1 MSADS
6 KRPPSLRR
14 RLWNVFGPGLVTGAA
29 DDDPSGIATY
39 SQTGAQFGYA
49 FTWALFLTLPFMVAV
64 QTVSACIGWGTRSG
78 LAANIGQ
85 RLPRPVLMLV
95 VALLVIAN
103 TVNIAADLA
112 AMGEALT
119 LVAGGY
125 TFLYAFLF
133 GLVCVVAE
141 VLIPYHRYAG
151 YLKIATFILFVYVA
165 TAFTIQI
172 PWTEVLRSAFI
183 PQLSFSRDSFLM
195 LVAVFGTTISPYL
208 FFWQA
213 GQEAEESRLSFRRKH
228 RKKALSQRQ
237 FRHILVD
244 TSAGMI
250 VSNTVAFFIMVTTA
264 ATLHSS
270 GITNIQ
276 TAAQAA
282 EALRPL
288 AGEFTFLLFALGII
302 GTGLLAVPVL
312 AGSAAYAVAETF
324 GIRGSLELPVSRA
337 IGFYALIGTATLAG
351 AILTATHIDPITML
365 VWAAVINGITAVPI
379 IIAMMVVATGNATVR
394 LKLPRWLRTLGW
406 ATAALMAAT
415 VIGLFFPA

>member
-1 MSADS
+1 M
-6 KRPPSLRR
+6 
-14 RLWNVFGPGLVTGAA
+14 FGPGLVTGAA

-39 SQTGAQFGYA
+39 SQAGAQFGYT

-64 QTVSACIGWGTRSG
+64 QTVSACIGWSTKNG
-78 LAANIGQ
+78 LAANIGK

-119 LVAGGY
+119 LVIGGY

-133 GLVCVVAE
+133 GLLCVIAE

-151 YLKIATFILFVYVA
+151 YLKITTFILFVYVA
-165 TAFTIQI
+165 TAFTIKI
-172 PWTEVLRSAFI
+172 PWAEVIRSTFV
-183 PQLSFSRDSFLM
+183 PDLSFSRDAFLM

-213 GQEAEESRLSFRRKH
+213 GQEAEESRLSFRHKRS
-228 RKKALSQRQ
+228 RKKLSEAEL
-237 FRHILVD
+237 RHISID
-244 TSAGMI
+244 TWIGMI
-250 VSNTVAFFIMVTTA
+250 VSNVVAFFIMVTTA
-264 ATLHSS
+264 ATLHSA
-270 GITNIQ
+270 GVTNIQ

-288 AGEFTFLLFALGII
+288 AGELAFLLFALGII
-302 GTGLLAVPVL
+302 GTGMLAVPVL

-351 AILTATHIDPITML
+351 AILTATRIDPIAML
-365 VWAAVINGITAVPI
+365 FWAAVINGITAVPI
-379 IIAMMVVATGNATVR
+379 IVAMMLVATGNNRTGK
-394 LKLPRWLRTLGW
+394 LTLPRWLRWLGW
-406 ATAALMAAT
+406 ATAALMALAT
-415 VIGLFFPA
+415 AGLALPGS

>member
-1 MSADS
+1 M
-6 KRPPSLRR
+6 
-14 RLWNVFGPGLVTGAA
+14 WNVFGPGLVTGAA

-39 SQTGAQFGYA
+39 SQAGAQFGYT
-49 FTWALFLTLPFMVAV
+49 FTWTLFLTLPFMVAV
-64 QTVSACIGWGTRSG
+64 QTVSACIGWSTKSG
-78 LAANIGQ
+78 LAANIGKQ
-85 RLPRPVLMLV
+85 LPRPILMMV

-119 LVAGGY
+119 LVIGGY

-133 GLVCVVAE
+133 GLLCVVAE

-151 YLKIATFILFVYVA
+151 YLKITTFVLFIYVA
-165 TAFTIQI
+165 TAFTIKV
-172 PWTEVLRSAFI
+172 PWAEVIRSAFI
-183 PQLSFSRDSFLM
+183 PDFSFSRDAFLM

-213 GQEAEESRLSFRRKH
+213 GQEAEESRLSYRHKHRRK
-228 RKKALSQRQ
+228 KLSGSEL
-237 FRHILVD
+237 RHISID
-244 TSAGMI
+244 TWIGMI
-250 VSNTVAFFIMVTTA
+250 VSNVVAFFIMVTTA
-264 ATLHSS
+264 ATLHSA
-270 GITNIQ
+270 GATNIQ

-288 AGEFTFLLFALGII
+288 AGELTFLLFGAGII
-302 GTGLLAVPVL
+302 GTGMLAVPVL

-351 AILTATHIDPITML
+351 AILTATRIDPIAML
-365 VWAAVINGITAVPI
+365 FWAAVINGVTAVPI
-379 IIAMMVVATGNATVR
+379 IVAMMLVAGKRPKGRKTERVA
-394 LKLPRWLRTLGW
+394 LPRWLRWLGW
-406 ATAALMAAT
+406 ATAALMALAT
-415 VIGLFFPA
+415 AGLALPGF

>member
-1 MSADS
+1 
-6 KRPPSLRR
+6 
-14 RLWNVFGPGLVTGAA
+14 
-29 DDDPSGIATY
+29 
-39 SQTGAQFGYA
+39 
-49 FTWALFLTLPFMVAV
+49 
-64 QTVSACIGWGTRSG
+64 
-78 LAANIGQ
+78 
-85 RLPRPVLMLV
+85 
-95 VALLVIAN
+95 
-103 TVNIAADLA
+103 
-112 AMGEALT
+112 
-119 LVAGGY
+119 
-125 TFLYAFLF
+125 
-133 GLVCVVAE
+133 
-141 VLIPYHRYAG
+141 
-151 YLKIATFILFVYVA
+151 
-165 TAFTIQI
+165 
-172 PWTEVLRSAFI
+172 
-183 PQLSFSRDSFLM
+183 M

>member
-1 MSADS
+1 M
-6 KRPPSLRR
+6 
-14 RLWNVFGPGLVTGAA
+14 FGPGLVTGAA

-39 SQTGAQFGYA
+39 SQAGAQFGYA
-49 FTWALFLTLPFMVAV
+49 FTWPLFLTLPFMVAV
-64 QTVSACIGWGTRSG
+64 QTVSACIGWGTKNG
-78 LAANIGQ
+78 LASNIGQ
-85 RLPRPVLMLV
+85 RLPRPLLMLV

-112 AMGEALT
+112 AMGEALA
-119 LVAGGY
+119 LVIGGY
-125 TFLYAFLF
+125 TFVYAFLF
-133 GLVCVVAE
+133 GILCVIAE

-151 YLKIATFILFVYVA
+151 YLKITTFILFVYVA
-165 TAFTIQI
+165 TAFTIKI
-172 PWTEVLRSAFI
+172 PWNEVLRSTFI
-183 PQLSFSRDSFLM
+183 PQLAFSRDALLM

-228 RKKALSQRQ
+228 RKKTLSQPQ
-237 FRHILVD
+237 FRHILID
-244 TSAGMI
+244 TSVGMV

-264 ATLHSS
+264 ATLHSA

-288 AGEFTFLLFALGII
+288 AGELAFFLFALGII

-337 IGFYALIGTATLAG
+337 IGFYALIGTATLVG
-351 AILTATHIDPITML
+351 AILTATRIDPIAML
-365 VWAAVINGITAVPI
+365 FWAAVINGITAVPI
-379 IIAMMVVATGNATVR
+379 IIAMMLVATGKGAAR
-394 LKLPRWLRTLGW
+394 LPLPRWLRWLGW

-415 VIGLFFPA
+415 AIGLFLPA